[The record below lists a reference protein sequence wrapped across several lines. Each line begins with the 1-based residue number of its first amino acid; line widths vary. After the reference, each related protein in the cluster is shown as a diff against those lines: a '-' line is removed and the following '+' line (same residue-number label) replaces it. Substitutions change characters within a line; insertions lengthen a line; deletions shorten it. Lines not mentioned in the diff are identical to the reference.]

1 MPRPVKSLQIV
12 GNSSYGGASYLIL
25 EWCQYLLKQG
35 CSVDVL
41 ATDPLFCERLRAI
54 SGVRLIEDVLIPRD
68 IEPKQDLKAFWRAV
82 RLLRRE
88 HYEIVH
94 TYTATPS
101 FVGRIASRLVGVPV
115 ILHHQAG
122 WTVTEFSSLKER
134 FLYTPLEYIATLAST
149 KSICVSHAIYQQ
161 AQQLR
166 LAPHRKLVTICN
178 GIDPKPFL
186 AAESS
191 NVGKELR
198 HSWDI
203 PDDHLL
209 IGGTG
214 RLSVQKDNDTLVQA
228 MASLRSL
235 IPERPFI
242 LLLAGDGPAREKL
255 QRLVRD
261 LRLDEQ
267 VRFLGFYNNI
277 PGLLATL
284 DAFVSTSLRE
294 GLSISLMEAMA
305 SSLPIVS
312 TNILPNAELIEHE
325 VTGLLVPPK
334 QPEQV
339 ALAIARFISDPDLA
353 QRCGVA
359 AQQRVLDC
367 YSIDRMFQETWS
379 LYVQLLAE
387 KRHIKA

>member
-41 ATDPLFCERLRAI
+41 ATDPVFCERLRAI
-54 SGVRLIEDVLIPRD
+54 SGVRLIEDILIPRN
-68 IEPKQDLKAFWRAV
+68 IVPKQDLRAFWRAV

-88 HYEIVH
+88 QYEIVH

-122 WTVTEFSSLKER
+122 WTVTEFSSLKKR
-134 FLYTPLEYIATLAST
+134 FLYTPLEYMATLAST
-149 KSICVSHAIYQQ
+149 KGICVSRAVYQQ
-161 AQQLR
+161 AQQFCI
-166 LAPHRKLVTICN
+166 APHRKLVTICN
-178 GIDPKPFL
+178 GIDPEPFL
-186 AAESS
+186 TATRS
-191 NVGKELR
+191 NIGQELR
-198 HSWDI
+198 RSWNI

-214 RLSVQKDNDTLVQA
+214 RLSAQKDIETLILA
-228 MASLRSL
+228 LASLRSL
-235 IPERPFI
+235 VPEQPFT
-242 LLLAGDGPAREKL
+242 LLLAGEGPAREKL
-255 QRLVRD
+255 LRLARD
-261 LRLDEQ
+261 LSLDGQ

-277 PGLLATL
+277 PGLLAML
-284 DAFVSTSLRE
+284 DVFISTSLWE

-305 SSLPIVS
+305 SSLPIVT

-339 ALAIARFISDPDLA
+339 ALAIARFVSDPDLA
-353 QRCGVA
+353 A
-359 AQQRVLDC
+359 ALWRGRTAA
-367 YSIDRMFQETWS
+367 SAG
-379 LYVQLLAE
+379 LLF
-387 KRHIKA
+387 H